1 MRAVHE
7 ERTRGLKERKPHDG
21 RRMAEAEKIIKML
34 NKEKFNKEDGIEWEV
49 VSHPDNTKE

>member
-1 MRAVHE
+1 M
-7 ERTRGLKERKPHDG
+7 KERKPHDG

>member
-1 MRAVHE
+1 
-7 ERTRGLKERKPHDG
+7 
-21 RRMAEAEKIIKML
+21 MAEAEKIIKML